1 MVNETSERP
10 KLTAKGER
18 IRARIVEE
26 AAALIHER
34 GVVATT
40 LEDVKVAAE
49 VSGSQL
55 YHYFPDKD
63 ELVQAVIDYHADA
76 IVSRNRQALGS
87 ANGVEAWQKMV
98 ITAAKR
104 TKAKGGC
111 ALGSLVG
118 QLAESDPE
126 ARALIASGFD
136 QWAAAISDGLRSLHA
151 EGKLPSDDRP
161 GRSRHYPARRARRR
175 ASTRPG
181 ATEHPPVRNR
191 SQYPPRAHHQQIS
204 PGAAREPSICGP
216 AGGSRH
222 GRRSQVGGIGLLAQD
237 SGRSSGDDRPE
248 FTAVIERLGAAPS
261 VR

>member
-1 MVNETSERP
+1 MGCQTQKNATLGGMPNETSDRP
-10 KLTAKGER
+10 KLTAKGAR
-18 IRARIVEE
+18 TRARIVDE
-26 AAALIHER
+26 AATLIHER
-34 GVVATT
+34 GVASTT

-63 ELVQAVIDYHADA
+63 DLVQAVIDYNAEA
-76 IVSRNRQALGS
+76 IVNRNRQVLAG

-136 QWAAAISDGLRSLHA
+136 QWAAAIGDGLRSLHA
-151 EGKLPSDDRP
+151 EGKIPSDVDP
-161 GRSRHYPARRARRR
+161 DVLAI
-175 ASTRPG
+175 TLL
-181 ATEHPPVRNR
+181 ATLE
-191 SQYPPRAHHQQIS
+191 
-204 PGAAREPSICGP
+204 
-216 AGGSRH
+216 GGL
-222 GRRSQVGGIGLLAQD
+222 LLAQVQR
-237 SGRSSGDDRPE
+237 STQPFETAINTLLALTVGR
-248 FTAVIERLGAAPS
+248 
-261 VR
+261 